1 MAKTLSDL
9 LVPAGNAP
17 TLNQT
22 IQLPDKEKRNE
33 MVAWLQGQPGQTVHI
48 AKLDRSPDSYCLAE
62 RKLVKGCT
70 HVATVTD
77 TGEFHAVK
85 QSKPPTDAK
94 GRLQVAKPQQ
104 AATKAQ
110 FAQITELRKE
120 IEELQGRLWDLTYLL
135 AESKTYKSVRGALAV
150 QLSDADPATDHLVTT
165 DTPETEKEV
174 A

>member
-22 IQLPDKEKRNE
+22 IQLPDKEKRNA
-33 MVAWLQGQPGQTVHI
+33 MVEWLQGQPGQTVYI
-48 AKLDRSPDSYCLAE
+48 AKLDRSADSYCLAE

-85 QSKPPTDAK
+85 QSKPPVDSK
-94 GRLQVAKPQQ
+94 GRLVVAKPQQ

-110 FAQITELRKE
+110 FAQLGELRKE
-120 IEELQGRLWDLTYLL
+120 TEELRAQIEGLTTLL
-135 AESKTYKSVRGALAV
+135 LQCKSYKAVRDALA
-150 QLSDADPATDHLVTT
+150 
-165 DTPETEKEV
+165 DTPETEMEV

>member
-17 TLNQT
+17 TPNHT
-22 IQLPDKEKRNE
+22 IELPDKEKRNA
-33 MVAWLQGQPGQTVHI
+33 MVEWLQGQPGQTVHI
-48 AKLDRSPDSYCLAE
+48 AKMDGSAHSYCLAT

-70 HVATVTD
+70 HVATVTA

-85 QSKPPTDAK
+85 QSTPPVDSQ
-94 GRLQVAKPQQ
+94 GRLIVAKPQK

-120 IEELQGRLWDLTYLL
+120 TEELRAQVEGLTTLL
-135 AESKTYKSVRGALAV
+135 LECKSYKAVRDALA
-150 QLSDADPATDHLVTT
+150 
-165 DTPETEKEV
+165 DTPVAEMEV